1 MLTDPLA
8 LRKTTV
14 WQKYQ
19 NVAFIPHVYGRVTIA
34 PLKYRADGR
43 QWVIADHAIQGV
55 DSVTIDGKTTT
66 AYSFTNA
73 KDSTGADIA
82 LLDVFTVPVDSIT
95 AMVRGKP
102 ITGGLMTNA
111 ARIVQDVIANI
122 GGGTVTLAQLD
133 AFRTATTALEL
144 AGVVS
149 GDLET
154 ARSQADEIMRSAGAV
169 WSLAMPGI
177 ATLYPVDSVP
187 SAAPIWA
194 TLNSL
199 SARNVECQVESA
211 ALYTVVK
218 VEYAY
223 DWVNGKP
230 TKSVQ
235 VKAASQIAKYGRIER
250 TVDAR
255 WLKHDRDAIALANR
269 LLKYWSRPLHVV
281 TMDISRD
288 DGAKIPPGGYVS
300 FSHPYAA
307 VSGTLF
313 VVDAQTE
320 INSGATRLVVEGA
333 YGSAPG
339 VTLEYASATF
349 ADADETLFVS
359 YNNGVATI
367 TVADIDGN
375 PIQGA
380 TVTINADSRTTNASG
395 QVFFTLA
402 PGTYLITI
410 TATGYATQSI
420 ETAIG

>member
-8 LRKTTV
+8 LRKSTV

-19 NVAFIPHVYGRVTIA
+19 DVAFIPHVYGRITVA

-55 DSVTIDGKTTT
+55 DAVTIDGKATT

-73 KDSTGADIA
+73 KDNTGADIA
-82 LLDVFTVPVDSIT
+82 LLDVFTVPVDTIT
-95 AMVRGKP
+95 ATVRGKP

-111 ARIVQDVIANI
+111 ARIVQDVIANL
-122 GGGTVTLAQLD
+122 GGGNVTLAQMD
-133 AFRTATTALEL
+133 AFRTATTAVEL
-144 AGVVS
+144 AGVVN
-149 GDLET
+149 GEQET
-154 ARSQADEIMRSAGAV
+154 ARSQADEIMRSVGAV
-169 WSLAMPGI
+169 WSLAMPDI

-194 TLNSL
+194 TLDSL
-199 SARNVECQVESA
+199 SARNVECQIESSN
-211 ALYTVVK
+211 LYTVVK

-230 TKSVQ
+230 TKSAQ

-255 WLKHDRDAIALANR
+255 WLKHDRDAIGLANR
-269 LLKYWSRPLHVV
+269 LLKYWSRPLHVI

-288 DGAKIPPGGYVS
+288 DAAKIPPSGYVS

-313 VVDAQTE
+313 IVDAQTE

-333 YGSAPG
+333 YGTAPG
-339 VTLEYASATF
+339 VALEYSSTAF
-349 ADADETLFVS
+349 DDAAQQLFVTF
-359 YNNGVATI
+359 NNGIATV
-367 TVADIDGN
+367 TVTDENEN

-380 TVTINADSRTTNASG
+380 TVTIRGQSRVTNQSG
-395 QVFFTLA
+395 QVFFELT
-402 PGTYLITI
+402 PGLYSVTI
-410 TATGYATQSI
+410 A
-420 ETAIG
+420 AIGLETQTIEVSIG